1 MTATE
6 NPVTLHT
13 QQFGEGPSLVI
24 LHGLFGSW
32 ENWRS
37 HAQQLAS
44 QFHVTLMDLRNHGQ
58 SEHRHDM
65 NYREMAADVAFT
77 CHQLGIEHSHV
88 LGHSMGGKTAM
99 QLALDHPNVLDRLII
114 VDIGPGQ
121 YPAHHKKILQGM
133 GILAQQAINSRKQAD
148 GILSEFVA
156 EQGIRSFLLKN
167 LIRTDEAQYRLRL
180 NLDAIVKQYNALAAA
195 ITTEGVAASM
205 TTKPVLFIKG
215 GDSDYLQEK
224 DRDTILELFPSA
236 RVKVVAGTGHWLHSE
251 KPELVQKIISD
262 FLTD

>member
-6 NPVTLHT
+6 NPVSLHT
-13 QQFGEGPSLVI
+13 RQFGEGPSLVI

-44 QFHVTLMDLRNHGQ
+44 KFRITLMDLRNHGQ
-58 SEHRHDM
+58 SEHRHSM

-77 CHQLGIEHSHV
+77 CHKLGIKHSHV

-99 QLALDHPNVLDRLII
+99 QLALDHADVLDRLII

-121 YPAHHKKILQGM
+121 YPPHHQKILQGM
-133 GILAQQAINSRKQAD
+133 GILAQQPINSRKQAD
-148 GILSEFVA
+148 EILSEFVA

-167 LIRTDEAQYRLRL
+167 LIRSDEGQYRLRV
-180 NLDAIVKQYNALAAA
+180 NLDAIVKQYDAIAAA
-195 ITTEGVAASM
+195 IATDGDTASM

-224 DRDTILELFPSA
+224 DRGSILALFPTA

-262 FLTD
+262 FLND